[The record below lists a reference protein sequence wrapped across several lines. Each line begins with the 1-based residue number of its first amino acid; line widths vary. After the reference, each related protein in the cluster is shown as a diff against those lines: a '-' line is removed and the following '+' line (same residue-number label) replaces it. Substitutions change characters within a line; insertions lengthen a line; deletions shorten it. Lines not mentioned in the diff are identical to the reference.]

1 MDYTGK
7 EKIWDWRD
15 GLAIR
20 SVHCLAED
28 RNSFSNTHKG
38 QLTTSYNLALR
49 NPKPSPGLFG

>member
-1 MDYTGK
+1 MDCTGK

-15 GLAIR
+15 GLAVW
-20 SVHCLAED
+20 SVYCLAED
-28 RNSFSNTHKG
+28 WNSFSNTHKG